1 MSSRGVAGPELHARL
16 TAWLVS
22 HARAF
27 LFSLGKLYR
36 APLSALMTM
45 AVIGIAL
52 ALPTGLFVLI
62 KNLEQVSGGWADEA
76 RISVFLE
83 QGVTA
88 AERARLAERVRARP
102 EVATVEVITPEQA
115 LAEFRRHS
123 GFGEALDALG
133 ENPLPAVLVVHPRS
147 DMEDPVAVGVLR
159 EELTRLPGVDEA
171 ILDLQWIQRL
181 HALLATARRTLWV
194 VAGMLA
200 IAVVLVVGNTIRLDI
215 QNRRQEIEVAKLI
228 GATDAFIRRPFL
240 YGGIWYGL
248 FGGLLGVLMVQVALG
263 LLAGPVARL
272 SALYGSGFTLQ
283 GLSGSEALA
292 MIGVGTL
299 LGWLGSW
306 VAVGRHIREIEP
318 S

>member
-1 MSSRGVAGPELHARL
+1 MTARTDAGPELHARL

-36 APLSALMTM
+36 APLASLMTM

-52 ALPTGLFVLI
+52 ALPAGLFVLL
-62 KNLEQVSGGWADEA
+62 KNLEQVSGGWSDEA
-76 RISVFLE
+76 RISVFLKRDTDA
-83 QGVTA
+83 QVWQKLRQRIA
-88 AERARLAERVRARP
+88 QRP
-102 EVATVEVITPEQA
+102 EVARVELITPDQA
-115 LAEFRRHS
+115 LAEFRAHS
-123 GFGEALDALG
+123 GFGSALDALG
-133 ENPLPAVLVVHPRS
+133 ENPLPAVLVVHPRA
-147 DMEDPVAVGVLR
+147 DIEDPVAIGVLR
-159 EELTRLPGVDEA
+159 DELARLPGVDDA
-171 ILDLQWIQRL
+171 LLDMQWIQRL
-181 HALLATARRTLWV
+181 HALLATARRTVWV
-194 VAGMLA
+194 VAGMLG

-248 FGGLLGVLMVQVALG
+248 FGGLLAVLMVQAALG

-272 SALYGSGFTLQ
+272 ASLYGSSFTLQ
-283 GLSGSEALA
+283 GLSGGEALA
-292 MIGVGTL
+292 MIGLGTA